1 MEPSLV
7 DAMMPSLTA
16 AVAAYGANVLV
27 RAEDIA
33 AVETVRPGQRLL
45 ARLRRNEDAR
55 PRIDVAVQELA
66 SALDDEDFRGAL
78 RAQIKSALKEDVDL
92 ASELESLLAGSRVTA
107 QAMGARSVAVTRNDG
122 IISTGDNAT
131 IQR

>member
-1 MEPSLV
+1 MDPSLV

-16 AVAAYGANVLV
+16 AVAAYGASVLV
-27 RAEDIA
+27 RAEDAA
-33 AVETVRPGQRLL
+33 AVETVRLGQRLL
-45 ARLRRNEDAR
+45 ARLRRNEDVR
-55 PRIDVAVQELA
+55 PRIDVAVQDLA

-78 RAQIKSALKEDVDL
+78 RAQLKKVLEDDADL
-92 ASELESLLAGSRVTA
+92 ASDLETLLAGSRVTV
-107 QAMGARSVAVTRNDG
+107 QATGARSVAVTRNDG

>member
-1 MEPSLV
+1 VDPSLV
-7 DAMMPSLTA
+7 DAVMPSLTA

-27 RAEDIA
+27 RAEDA
-33 AVETVRPGQRLL
+33 AALETVRLGQRLL
-45 ARLRRNEDAR
+45 ARLRRNEDVR
-55 PRIDVAVQELA
+55 PRIDAAVQDLA

-78 RAQIKSALKEDVDL
+78 RAQIKKVLKEDADL
-92 ASELESLLAGSRVTA
+92 ASDLKTLVAGSRVTT
-107 QAMGARSVAVTRNDG
+107 QATGARSVAVTRNDG

>member
-1 MEPSLV
+1 MDPSLV

-27 RAEDIA
+27 RAEDAA
-33 AVETVRPGQRLL
+33 AVETVRLGQRLL
-45 ARLRRNEDAR
+45 ARLRRNEDLR
-55 PRIDVAVQELA
+55 PRIDVAVQDLA

-78 RAQIKSALKEDVDL
+78 RAQIKKVLEEDADL
-92 ASELESLLAGSRVTA
+92 ASDLKTLLAGSRVMA
-107 QAMGARSVAVTRNDG
+107 QATGARSVAVTRNDG

>member
-1 MEPSLV
+1 MDPSLV

-27 RAEDIA
+27 RAEDAA
-33 AVETVRPGQRLL
+33 AVETVRLGQRLL
-45 ARLRRNEDAR
+45 ARLRRNEDVR
-55 PRIDVAVQELA
+55 PRIDVAVQDLA
-66 SALDDEDFRGAL
+66 SALDDEDFRSAL
-78 RAQIKSALKEDVDL
+78 RAQIKKVLEEDADL
-92 ASELESLLAGSRVTA
+92 ASDLETLLAGSRVTA
-107 QAMGARSVAVTRNDG
+107 QATGTRSVAVTRNDG